1 MIVLWVTLLV
11 LHRGYSLVPVITV
24 HVGEPVTFTCVLP
37 RELFSSREVF
47 WYKQNAGD
55 TLKVMAMKRKTTKI
69 EFVPEFSES
78 RWKVNNAENCSNLTI
93 LSTIPEDEGMYHCE
107 LKEWINTKWSG
118 TYLLVKGN
126 SQRTSNYTVVQ
137 WPTLSGPV
145 HPGDSVTLQCSVFSD
160 PENETCPGDHSVHWF
175 RAGAE
180 KSHPGTIYTAQRSDE
195 CEKKPDAHS
204 PAKSCVYRFTK
215 SVSSSDAGT
224 FYCAVATCGQIL
236 FGHGTQLEIDETGLW
251 SVQKDSI
258 ILLLLCAV
266 LAISL
271 VVLAFIIYDIKKN
284 KSDSCRAAGSLQ
296 ENVAK
301 RNLKVNGDTGIYS
314 AAIFTMV
321 KSESGGMRDAV
332 GRDRIYTAVKAFGLN

>member
-11 LHRGYSLVPVITV
+11 LHHGYSLVPVITV

-37 RELFSSREVF
+37 SELFSSREIF

-55 TLKVMAMKRKTTKI
+55 TLKVMAMKRKTTNI

-78 RWKVNNAENCSNLTI
+78 RLKVNNAENCSNLTI

-126 SQRTSNYTVVQ
+126 SQRTSNYAVVQ
-137 WPTLSGPV
+137 AVSGPV
-145 HPGDSVTLQCSVFSD
+145 RPGDSVTLQCSVFSG
-160 PENETCPGDHSVHWF
+160 PENKTCPGVHSVYWF

-180 KSHPGTIYTAQRSDE
+180 KSHPGMIYTDRNRSDE

-204 PAKSCVYRFTK
+204 PEKSCVYRFTK

-236 FGHGTQLEIDETGLW
+236 FGNGTKLQM
-251 SVQKDSI
+251 VQTTHKVHFI
-258 ILLLLCAV
+258 ALGILTVC
-266 LAISL
+266 LAISVFGN
-271 VVLAFIIYDIKKN
+271 VVLIRNRRVHEQYKGTESAISEARNDNSHRQVHDITEDENQMNYAALNFSERKATRVRKKN
-284 KSDSCRAAGSLQ
+284 EIAEESL
-296 ENVAK
+296 
-301 RNLKVNGDTGIYS
+301 YS
-314 AAIFTMV
+314 QV
-321 KSESGGMRDAV
+321 KC
-332 GRDRIYTAVKAFGLN
+332 